1 MSTDKEKKEQDG
13 NISIK
18 VNSTSALNPED
29 KALLKFGEEILVKSV
44 ETAKEFAKTMITLIT
59 GLFAAYFAILKF
71 LGAETILDE
80 PVQDLI
86 IVGIPPILF
95 IISILT
101 FVLSLMPASGKM
113 SLNRLEDIKKIRD
126 DSLNFKRK
134 SIIAGTIFFIIVLV
148 LMMIMNI
155 TLLK

>member
-134 SIIAGTIFFIIVLV
+134 SIIAGTIFFIIGLV
-148 LMMIMNI
+148 IMLIVNI